1 MVGLC
6 PAICQLFKIRKVSCR
21 EWISMNYQQKPV
33 AITADRK
40 TREMTVQWSD
50 GHTSVYSFTLLRKA
64 CPCAECRG
72 GHENM
77 RSEPD
82 PEVFNFPREDTPAA
96 RLKSVEAVGSY
107 ALTIEWED
115 GHHYGIYN
123 WNYLRQLCPCS
134 ECRSEA
140 AGERG

>member
-1 MVGLC
+1 MT
-6 PAICQLFKIRKVSCR
+6 
-21 EWISMNYQQKPV
+21 YHQKPV

-40 TREMTVQWSD
+40 NKEMTVHWSD

-82 PEVFNFPREDTPAA
+82 PEVFTYPREDTAA
-96 RLKSVEAVGSY
+96 TRLRSVEAVGSY

-123 WNYLRQLCPCS
+123 WNYLRQLCPCPV
-134 ECRSEA
+134 CRSEDA
-140 AGERG
+140 SEAG